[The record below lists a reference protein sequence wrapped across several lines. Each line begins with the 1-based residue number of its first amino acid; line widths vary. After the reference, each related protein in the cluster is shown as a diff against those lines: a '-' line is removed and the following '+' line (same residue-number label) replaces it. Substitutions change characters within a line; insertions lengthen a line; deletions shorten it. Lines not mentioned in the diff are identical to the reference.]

1 MEQLQP
7 RKLGLTSIGGVLRND
22 KEKVLCFFYKG
33 VGVKASNKAD
43 VLAILDALIIFSYSF
58 QQRLIVQSDLS
69 NMISRV
75 TCDKTKLWFHNVDFR
90 NVVFPSSCG
99 VP

>member
-7 RKLGLTSIGGVLRND
+7 GKLGLTSIGGVLRNN
-22 KEKVLCFFYKG
+22 KEKVFCLSHKG

-43 VLAILDALIIFSYSF
+43 VLAISDALIIFSCSF
-58 QQRLIVQSDLS
+58 QERLIKQSDLS
-69 NMISRV
+69 NTISWV
-75 TCDKTKLWFHNVDFR
+75 TCDKTKLWFCNVDFR